1 MNKQR
6 KERNRKTQKKAGLR
20 HTERYFN
27 KVEKWRKEFTTDKA
41 PEIFQIMDGD
51 KGNLTKALNRLKNNV
66 ETGIPLDLVRDFT
79 IIIYDYYEKRSRW
92 SEWTEL
98 GQLGLE
104 VCKELND
111 SYSLGVAYP
120 SLCTCLGITQRM
132 LGDRKKAMFF
142 YQKAVEQANR
152 HEEKT
157 DVLTSMCDI
166 YRLNGEIEQ
175 ALKCAKQ
182 AITLAKKIHD
192 KDREAKALE
201 YMGLAYV
208 GDKSY
213 DQGINCYK
221 EALALREQTGH
232 LPRQA
237 MVLSYLSYALAN
249 SSYEEQNLN
258 QAIEYYKKALEIEI
272 KLDNYQ
278 SIGRLKGDIA
288 TAYNKLGKYED
299 AKELSEDAFDYNDRI
314 KFRRGATLN
323 QARLVRSYI
332 GLKDFD
338 KAFYSA
344 DYVCEHRKDL
354 TAFDINNLHGF
365 SEMLIILAQYLQ
377 GKGNTE
383 KAKEYALIAIEF
395 ATTAE
400 ESDSLQAAQQFL
412 QDVI

>member
-1 MNKQR
+1 MNQQR
-6 KERNRKTQKKAGLR
+6 KERNRKTKKRAGLK
-20 HTERYFN
+20 HTETYFK
-27 KVEKWRKEFTTDKA
+27 KVDNWRKEFTTDKA
-41 PEIFQIMDGD
+41 PEIFKIMDGD

-79 IIIYDYYEKRSRW
+79 LIIYDYYEKRSRW
-92 SEWTEL
+92 SEWLEL

-104 VCKELND
+104 VCKQLND

-132 LGDRKKAMFF
+132 LGDTKEAMSF
-142 YQKAVEQANR
+142 YQKAVELANR
-152 HEEKT
+152 DEET
-157 DVLTSMCDI
+157 SDVLTSMCDI

-182 AITLAKKIHD
+182 AITLAKNIHD

-208 GDKSY
+208 GDKNY
-213 DQGINCYK
+213 DQGINCYE

-237 MVLSYLSYALAN
+237 MVLSYLSFALAN
-249 SSYEEQNLN
+249 SSCEEQSLN

-272 KLDNYQ
+272 KLENNQ

-314 KFRRGATLN
+314 QFKRGATLN
-323 QARLVRSYI
+323 QARLVHSYI
-332 GLKDFD
+332 GLNNFYQ
-338 KAFYSA
+338 ALYSA
-344 DYVCEHRKDL
+344 DYICENRKYL
-354 TAFDINNLHGF
+354 TAFDINNLHGL
-365 SEMLIILAQYLQ
+365 SEMLITLARYLHS
-377 GKGNTE
+377 KGNTE
-383 KAKEYALIAIEF
+383 KAKQYALRAIEF

-400 ESDSLQAAQQFL
+400 DSDSLQAAQQFL
-412 QDVI
+412 QDVA

>member
-1 MNKQR
+1 MNQQR
-6 KERNRKTQKKAGLR
+6 KQQLKKIRLRKTEIFFK
-20 HTERYFN
+20 N
-27 KVEKWRKEFTTDKA
+27 VENWRKEFTTDRA
-41 PEIFQIMDGD
+41 PEIFKIIDED
-51 KGNLTKALNRLKNNV
+51 KNNLTNALNHLKNNI
-66 ETGIPLDLVRDFT
+66 EIGIPLDLVRDFT

-92 SEWTEL
+92 SEWVEL

-104 VCKELND
+104 VCEQLND
-111 SYSLGVAYP
+111 NYSLGVAYP
-120 SLCTCLGITQRM
+120 SICICLGITQRM
-132 LGDRKKAMFF
+132 LGDRNKAMSF
-142 YQKAVEQANR
+142 YQKALERANR
-152 HEEKT
+152 HEEKS

-175 ALKCAKQ
+175 ALKFAQQ
-182 AITLAKKIHD
+182 AITLAKNIHD
-192 KDREAKALE
+192 KNREAKALE

-208 GDKSY
+208 GEKSY
-213 DQGINCYK
+213 EQGINCYK

-249 SSYEEQNLN
+249 SSSEEQNLN
-258 QAIEYYKKALEIEI
+258 QAIEYYKKALKIEI
-272 KLDNYQ
+272 KLDNHQ

-299 AKELSEDAFDYNDRI
+299 AKELSEDAFDYNNRI

-323 QARLVRSYI
+323 QARLVHSYI
-332 GLKDFD
+332 GLKDFY

-344 DYVCEHRKDL
+344 DYVCENRKDL
-354 TAFDINNLHGF
+354 TVFDINNLHGL
-365 SEMLIILAQYLQ
+365 SDMLLTLAQYLQ

-400 ESDSLQAAQQFL
+400 DSDSLQAAQQFF
-412 QDVI
+412 QDVV